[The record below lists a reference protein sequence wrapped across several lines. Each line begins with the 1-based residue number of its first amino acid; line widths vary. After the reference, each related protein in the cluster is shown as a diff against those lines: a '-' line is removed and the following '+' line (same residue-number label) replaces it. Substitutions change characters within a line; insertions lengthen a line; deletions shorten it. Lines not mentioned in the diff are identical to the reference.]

1 MARVAFKAFT
11 LALSLFVCGGCDFGR
26 DFTALNSEQSYK
38 FSFNGFEKRLNLGT
52 QKPFVLV
59 FFTKDCGVCKA
70 QIRILNALKRAENS
84 DFTAKNNAL
93 KTPENS
99 DLKTAQIDFF
109 IVLNDAANK
118 AEAMLYAQSH
128 DIKFP
133 LFYEKRASEFL
144 SKAVGG
150 IYGVPVMVLFD
161 KQGIQRRLFI
171 GLTSQNV
178 LEKGLLALL

>member
-38 FSFNGFEKRLNLGT
+38 FSYNGFAKRLNLGT

-70 QIRILNALKRAENS
+70 QIRILN
-84 DFTAKNNAL
+84 TL

-99 DLKTAQIDFF
+99 DLKIENSGLKTAQIDFF

-133 LFYEKRASEFL
+133 LFYEKRASDFL

-171 GLTSQNV
+171 GLTPQSV
-178 LEKGLLALL
+178 LEKELLALL

>member
-38 FSFNGFEKRLNLGT
+38 FGFNGFEKRLNLGT

-59 FFTKDCGVCKA
+59 FFTKNCGVCKA
-70 QIRILNALKRAENS
+70 QIRILNALKTPENS
-84 DFTAKNNAL
+84 DFTAENNAL
-93 KTPENS
+93 KIKNS

-118 AEAMLYAQSH
+118 AEAMLYAQKH

-171 GLTSQNV
+171 GLTPQSV

>member
-1 MARVAFKAFT
+1 MARIAFKAFAF
-11 LALSLFVCGGCDFGR
+11 ALSLFVCGGCDFGR

-38 FSFNGFEKRLNLGT
+38 FSYNGFEKRLNLGT

-70 QIRILNALKRAENS
+70 QIRILNALKTPENS
-84 DFTAKNNAL
+84 DLKAK
-93 KTPENS
+93 NS

-128 DIKFP
+128 EIEFP

-144 SKAVGG
+144 SKAVGD

-171 GLTSQNV
+171 GLTPQSV
-178 LEKGLLALL
+178 LEEELFKIL

>member
-11 LALSLFVCGGCDFGR
+11 LALSLFICGGCDFGR

-52 QKPFVLV
+52 QKPFVLA
-59 FFTKDCGVCKA
+59 FFTKDCGVCKM
-70 QIRILNALKRAENS
+70 QISILNALKI
-84 DFTAKNNAL
+84 
-93 KTPENS
+93 ENS

-171 GLTSQNV
+171 GLTPQSV
-178 LEKGLLALL
+178 LEKELLALL

>member
-1 MARVAFKAFT
+1 MARIAFKAFT
-11 LALSLFVCGGCDFGR
+11 LALSLFICGGCDFGR

-84 DFTAKNNAL
+84 D
-93 KTPENS
+93 
-99 DLKTAQIDFF
+99 LKTAQIDFF
-109 IVLNDAANK
+109 IVLNDTANK

-150 IYGVPVMVLFD
+150 IYGVPVLVLFD

-171 GLTSQNV
+171 GLTPQSV
-178 LEKGLLALL
+178 LEKGLLTLL